1 MVKGWNYYR
10 NVEAADLG
18 AFPFDS
24 VFESHRFYVNR
35 ISCDLYF
42 VGLKKPFDSAKAR
55 RGLDR
60 IAATLNVDEN
70 NRLTMQLS
78 SMLKEIE
85 QLNKNGGD
93 AARIAV
99 EIDKAQQ
106 KLKQTQDAM
115 LGARNQLHGVENSKT
130 FRLVGLLPSLRR
142 RIGRVRRIVDGV

>member
-1 MVKGWNYYR
+1 MVKGWNYYK

-42 VGLKKPFDSAKAR
+42 VGLKKPFDGAKAR

-60 IAATLNVDEN
+60 IAATLNVDES

-85 QLNKNGGD
+85 QLSRNGGD
-93 AARIAV
+93 PARIAA
-99 EIDKAQQ
+99 EIEKAQQ
-106 KLKQTQDAM
+106 KLKQAQDA
-115 LGARNQLHGVENSKT
+115 LTGARNQLHGVENSKT
-130 FRLVGLLPSLRR
+130 FRLVSLLPSLRK
-142 RIGRVRRIVDGV
+142 RVARARRIVDGV